1 MQMMMANGNLVRS
14 VKLMENRGPNKNTTM
29 VYFDIAVGRYSK
41 GQKKTDFIHLVAYE
55 NIAKNLVKYANKPGT
70 KLGIKFEMRSSNYI
84 NKEGKKVYTTQNLVK
99 ELEFLGRKVSNN
111 TTDNS
116 EEVSDDSI
124 LGSAMNEEYPM
135 LNEDE
140 YDVVGEDY

>member
-14 VKLMENRGPNKNTTM
+14 VKLMENRGSHKNTTM

-55 NIAKNLVKYANKPGT
+55 NIAKNLVEYANKPGT

-111 TTDNS
+111 STDSNGVISDKSIPVTTMD
-116 EEVSDDSI
+116 
-124 LGSAMNEEYPM
+124 EEYPM

>member
-70 KLGIKFEMRSSNYI
+70 KLGVKFEMRSSNYL
-84 NKEGKKVYTTQNLVK
+84 NREGKKVYTTQNLVK
-99 ELEFLGRKVSNN
+99 ELEFLGHKVSNKSTESN
-111 TTDNS
+111 GEISDNS
-116 EEVSDDSI
+116 NPSPEMD
-124 LGSAMNEEYPM
+124 EEYLM
-135 LNEDE
+135 LNGDE